1 MESSLHKSR
10 IVVVAVLVLLLSSF
24 CIMASRPARESE
36 ARRKARYY
44 YTAGAVAK
52 AEGKEDCAFEFFKK
66 AWMADP
72 SYPEAAG
79 EYGSARLALPI
90 DTLQSDEELNRSL
103 SMMRQYVD
111 YYPEDIHEAQYYG
124 YVTTRLG
131 EWDEAIRVLGRTA
144 EEKRYA
150 SMAYLQLSEAYAG
163 KGDLKKAV
171 DALDR
176 FERSDGVN
184 PQVTMR
190 KLSYLLAD
198 KDTVGAVNEV
208 SRLLNSDPSNVDY
221 AIMKG
226 NVFDI
231 IQRPDSALRYYQL
244 AEQIDPESG
253 NAKLAVAGYYRQS
266 GDSLAYDNKMYEVL
280 LTEDLD
286 LDTKLEFLAQYLQ
299 SLINDKHDTERGD
312 YLFSVVRGQY
322 PHEPR
327 ILDFAARYS
336 AAKGNY
342 TEAEEEISYALDLDP
357 TNVTYWGQLMTYQ
370 AAADHPDKALETYL
384 RAEKHIVPDDN
395 LRLYHSIVAQQAGR
409 YDIAARVYR
418 DLIDS
423 VQPGLQ
429 LDSLVS
435 LSMVRRN
442 ITADELDRLSNLVAS
457 LGDIY
462 HESGDSLRSYRMYEN
477 ALVFNPSN
485 AMAANNYA
493 YFLCTD
499 GGDLDKALELSEKS
513 LSGKDDDNPTYL
525 DTYAWIQYL
534 KGNYAIAEE
543 YQQKAIEA
551 QEKEPYQSAELYV
564 HFGDIKEKLGK
575 VAEALE
581 YWRKAAGIFEENEA
595 TDEDEYKQLKQKM
608 DRAEASLPEAT
619 KDSRQ

>member
-1 MESSLHKSR
+1 MAAL
-10 IVVVAVLVLLLSSF
+10 AVLLSSS
-24 CIMASRPARESE
+24 CILASRPVRETE
-36 ARRKARYY
+36 ARKKARYY
-44 YTAGAVAK
+44 YTAGAVEK
-52 AEGKEDCAFEFFKK
+52 AAGNEDRAFEYFKK
-66 AWMADP
+66 AWIADP

-79 EYGSARLALPI
+79 AYGSTRLALPI
-90 DTLQSDEELNRSL
+90 DTLQSDAELNRSL
-103 SMMRQYVD
+103 AMMRQYVD
-111 YYPEDIHEAQYYG
+111 LYPEDIYEAQYYG

-131 EWDEAIRVLGRTA
+131 EWDEAIRVLERTS
-144 EEKRYA
+144 EVKHYA

-176 FERSDGVN
+176 YERNNGAN

-198 KDTVGAVNEV
+198 KDTTGAVNEV
-208 SRLLNSDPSNVDY
+208 TRLLASDPSCVDY

-231 IQRPDSALRYYQL
+231 IQRPDSALRYYRL
-244 AEQIDPESG
+244 AEQIDPDSG
-253 NAKLAVAGYYRQS
+253 NAKLAVAGFYQQA
-266 GDSLAYDNKMYEVL
+266 GDSVAYDNKMYEVL

-299 SLINDKHDTERGD
+299 SLITGKHDTERGD
-312 YLFSVVRGQY
+312 NLFSVVRGQY

-342 TEAEEEISYALDLDP
+342 AEAEEEISYALDLDP

-370 AAADHPDKALETYL
+370 AAGDQPEKALATYS
-384 RAEKHIVPDDN
+384 RAQEHIVPDEN
-395 LRLYHSIVAQQAGR
+395 LRLYHAVVAQQAER

-418 DLIDS
+418 EFIDS

-442 ITADELDRLSNLVAS
+442 ITAGELDRLSSLVAS

-462 HESGDSLRSYRMYEN
+462 HEAGDKQRSYRMYEN

-493 YFLCTD
+493 YFMCTD
-499 GGDLDKALELSEKS
+499 GGDLDKALELSAKS
-513 LSGKDDDNPTYL
+513 LAGNDSGNPTYL

-534 KGNYAIAEE
+534 KGNYAVAEE

-551 QEKEPYQSAELYV
+551 QEKQPYRSAELYI
-564 HFGDIKEKLGK
+564 HFGDIKDKLGK
-575 VAEALE
+575 TVEALE
-581 YWRKAAGIFEENEA
+581 YWRKAAGILEENGA
-595 TDEDEYKQLKQKM
+595 ADEDDYKQLKQKM
-608 DRAEASLPEAT
+608 ERAEASLPAAT
-619 KDSRQ
+619 NDSEQ